1 MEMITEPHQIVD
13 EATALE
19 DELEDDEI
27 RDDEIGDE
35 EIGDDEIGDDEILV
49 KKVKKVKKV
58 RAPKV
63 KKAPRS
69 AIAKP
74 KTKKTRT
81 VRRPYKSM
89 AQSKLQDKQI
99 NSSTRFDI
107 LKKRLDTLKTQLQR
121 FNDELLVRATTP
133 LPASQQSGVSTLDEA
148 GVADQPHTEAS
159 QGV

>member
-1 MEMITEPHQIVD
+1 MEMIATHQIVD

-27 RDDEIGDE
+27 RDDEIGD
-35 EIGDDEIGDDEILV
+35 DEIGDDEIL
-49 KKVKKVKKV
+49 VKKVKKV

-89 AQSKLQDKQI
+89 MQSKLQDKQI
-99 NSSTRFDI
+99 NSSMRFDV

-133 LPASQQSGVSTLDEA
+133 LHPIDADTAPDG
-148 GVADQPHTEAS
+148 ADQPHTEAN